1 MDLEE
6 SFDSALMGAFTD
18 DGTPETSAPEI
29 TETALSTE
37 ADTGTPEA
45 HPEAPV
51 DEDDLRS
58 FLEQTK
64 AANPEQAAV
73 IDRIHREMQGAFTPK
88 LQAAAELRKQFE
100 GVTPELAAW
109 SRQMNELAATDPAR
123 AAEALRAEAERLCGF
138 QQAAPE
144 MEEPEFVTDAER
156 LLWEKTQQQDR
167 LLQQIVAERNER
179 VVNQEFSA
187 LEEKLGAKI
196 PYEERYRVVAAMSR
210 DHAPPETVGRYW
222 KDFYFD
228 RALQMARDQA
238 AGVVQRK
245 AGMAP
250 PPSSV
255 ANRAGDAPPPP
266 PKNFEEAI
274 RQEFQSRG
282 IL

>member
-1 MDLEE
+1 
-6 SFDSALMGAFTD
+6 MGAFTD
-18 DGTPETSAPEI
+18 DGAPETSAPE
-29 TETALSTE
+29 TAETPISTE
-37 ADTGTPEA
+37 ATG
-45 HPEAPV
+45 EAPETSAPA

-100 GVTPELAAW
+100 GMTPELAAW

-123 AAEALRAEAERLCGF
+123 AAEALMAEAERLRGY
-138 QQAAPE
+138 QQAAPT
-144 MEEPEFVTDAER
+144 MEAPEFATDVEAQ
-156 LLWEKTQQQDR
+156 LWEKTQQQDR
-167 LLQQIVAERNER
+167 VIQQIVAERNER
-179 VVNQEFSA
+179 IVNQEFSA

-210 DHAPPETVGRYW
+210 DHAAPEAAGRYW
-222 KDFYFD
+222 KDLYFD
-228 RALQMARDQA
+228 RALQMAKDQA

-250 PPSSV
+250 APSAV
-255 ANRAGDAPPPP
+255 ADRAGIAPPPE
-266 PKNFEEAI
+266 PKSFEEAM
-274 RQEFQSRG
+274 RREFQSRG